1 MMGPSHALSG
11 ASVWLAGSWALDHFA
26 GYEQSPLAVTIGA
39 TVCAG
44 AALLPDLDLSG
55 KVTRNQGGA
64 TVARTFGVFSLFIAE
79 VIEKVSL
86 GIYSVTRLPR
96 DPRRTNGHRTF
107 THTLVFAGLVGWGT
121 TTLCAAYGK
130 WAVLGVLFFM
140 AGLALRG
147 LFDRW
152 AERAGWLIVTL
163 TAGGVAAL
171 AASHLP
177 ADRGFPLLG
186 TAVGVGCVVHLF
198 GDMITRSGVPLL
210 WPVPLGSRMWRMIGV
225 PDGIAV
231 RAGGPGEIFVLRGL
245 FTVIALLAVLAMFAP
260 GLIPALDLSTRA
272 AATSP

>member
-11 ASVWLAGSWALDHFA
+11 AAVWLAGSWALDHFS

-64 TVARTFGVFSLFIAE
+64 TVARTFGVFSLFVAE

-86 GIYSVTRLPR
+86 GIYSITRMPR

-121 TTLCAAYGK
+121 TSLCAAYGK

-147 LFDRW
+147 LFDKW
-152 AERAGWLIVTL
+152 AERAGWLIITL
-163 TAGGVAAL
+163 TSAAAAFM
-171 AASHLP
+171 AASQLDT
-177 ADRGFPLLG
+177 DRGYPLLG

-210 WPVPLGSRMWRMIGV
+210 WPIPLGNRLWRMIGI
-225 PDGIAV
+225 PDGIAIK
-231 RAGGPGEIFVLRGL
+231 AGGPGEIFVLRGL
-245 FTVIALLAVLAMFAP
+245 FTIVSLLALVAMFFP
-260 GLIPALDLSTRA
+260 GVLDSIHLDA
-272 AATSP
+272 AAP